1 VTLKTPFFL
10 KKKVEMRYNFRV
22 NIDKRMR
29 DAFFA
34 KLRARNTSA
43 RVAQRINHVRRALSF
58 AARGDVNAEETA
70 RLERLHISLQKTH
83 ARLVANG
90 R

>member
-1 VTLKTPFFL
+1 
-10 KKKVEMRYNFRV
+10 MRYNFRV

-43 RVAQRINHVRRALSF
+43 HVAQRINHVRHALSI

-83 ARLVANG
+83 ARLIANG